1 MYVKKSDRIMV
12 PKKLKESQPHSS
24 ALESEKT
31 KKPTAKTAS
40 VESMKSIFR
49 CVFLPGTSAS
59 FQDRKDAKS
68 AIGICEKYPK
78 RHENELISSVMTIG
92 PATPDTPTKTPTR
105 AKAMFSEP
113 GVAFARR
120 IAAARGEII
129 ARETAVKPR
138 NAIRNHKLG
147 ERAQQRLVKAKK
159 SIPHL

>member
-1 MYVKKSDRIMV
+1 MYVKRSDRVMV
-12 PKKLKESQPHSS
+12 PKKLRESQPHSS

-31 KKPTAKTAS
+31 KKPTAETAS
-40 VESMKSIFR
+40 TESMKSIFR

-59 FQDRKDAKS
+59 FQERKAAKS

-92 PATPDTPTKTPTR
+92 PATPDVPTKIPTR

-113 GVAFARR
+113 GVAFATR

-129 ARETAVKPR
+129 ASDTAVKPR
-138 NAIRNHKLG
+138 NAIRSHKFG
-147 ERAQQRLVKAKK
+147 ARAQQRLLKAKN